1 MIASQMVRRLL
12 LDLLGA
18 GLLGIATIWLWW
30 SPEQSQIG
38 YLLQAMGALVVALG
52 LVFNGFRDLFSGNN
66 TRPSDQLLAIAVL
79 AACAYGDFVTA
90 TLVPLA
96 LDIGR
101 LFEERTALGVNTAI
115 DKIKALQVNRALLVD
130 STRGSESWVEIS
142 SLKVGQTVVVRAGE
156 LIPVDGI
163 VVKGTS
169 KINAAVMTGES
180 KLQTVQVG
188 ADIFAGTENVQGEL
202 FIEITQLGKESALG
216 RIVELMEE
224 AQKTKPLVLQRL
236 EQWLGVYV
244 PVVIALAGTVLYWT
258 EDLDRAIAVLIV
270 SFPSSLAIAGSAT
283 MVSAFS
289 KAASLSL
296 FVKNATVFQTLREVG
311 TLVVDKTGTL
321 TKGQQRIES
330 VECMDGSTET
340 DVFEASIVCASHSNH
355 PVSQAIVRSLSSSFL
370 SSKTEGEPQ
379 EVSNVL
385 EVPGKGV
392 QVELA
397 GTVFRLGRQSWLK
410 ECGVVSTQETF
421 EALDGT
427 WVARD
432 SQYLGRIVLADS
444 IRESA
449 QKMLQSIREMGI
461 ETHVMLTG
469 DGTTEANRVAAELN
483 IDHVISNALPEEK
496 WQLVKDLRSDG
507 HVVCVVGD
515 GINDALALQDADVGV
530 AIGASINQA
539 AMGGADVALI
549 SEDLMA
555 IPELIKL
562 SDGVHRKIIQN
573 IWIGFVFAGVL
584 FTMVSQGQVTALQAA
599 IVHNVGALLVI
610 ANSSLLWRQTTS
622 VPLQSESSS

>member
-30 SPEQSQIG
+30 APEQTQIG

-96 LDIGR
+96 LDVGR
-101 LFEERTALGVNTAI
+101 LFEERTALGVNSAI

-130 STRGSESWVEIS
+130 STNGTENWVEIS

-156 LIPVDGI
+156 LIPVDGV

-180 KLQTVQVG
+180 KLQRVQVG
-188 ADIFAGTENVQGEL
+188 AEIFAGTENVQGEL

-321 TKGQQRIES
+321 TKGQQKIES
-330 VECMDGSTET
+330 IECMEGSTEP
-340 DVFEASIVCASHSNH
+340 DVFKASMLCARHSNH
-355 PVSQAIVRSLSSSFL
+355 PVSQAIVRSLSSN
-370 SSKTEGEPQ
+370 TEGEPE
-379 EVSNVL
+379 EVRNVL

-392 QVELA
+392 QVEVD
-397 GTVFRLGRQSWLK
+397 GTVFRLGRQSWLQ
-410 ECGVVSTQETF
+410 ECGVVSTQEPF
-421 EALDGT
+421 EGFDGT
-427 WVARD
+427 WVAQD
-432 SQYLGRIVLADS
+432 SEYLGRIVLADS

-461 ETHVMLTG
+461 ETQVMLTG
-469 DGTTEANRVAAELN
+469 DGTTEANRVAGELN
-483 IDHVISNALPEEK
+483 IEHVVSNALPEEK
-496 WQLVKDLRSDG
+496 WQLVKQLRSDG

-515 GINDALALQDADVGV
+515 GINDALALQDADVGI

-549 SEDLMA
+549 SDDLKA
-555 IPELIKL
+555 ITELFKL
-562 SDGVHRKIIQN
+562 SDAVYRKILQN

-584 FTMVSQGQVTALQAA
+584 FAMVSQGQVTALQAA

-622 VPLQSESSS
+622 LSTQSESSS

>member
-1 MIASQMVRRLL
+1 MMGSQMVRRLL

-18 GLLGIATIWLWW
+18 GLLGIATIWLWL
-30 SPEQSQIG
+30 SPEQAQIG
-38 YLLQAMGALVVALG
+38 YILQAMGALIVALG

-156 LIPVDGI
+156 LIPVDGV

-188 ADIFAGTENVQGEL
+188 ADIFAGTENIQGEL

-321 TKGQQRIES
+321 TEGKQRIES
-330 VECMDGSTET
+330 IECVEDCEESTLLKS
-340 DVFEASIVCASHSNH
+340 VLVCARHSNH
-355 PVSQAIVRSLSSSFL
+355 PVSQAIVRSLSSN
-370 SSKTEGEPQ
+370 TEGGPQ
-379 EVSNVL
+379 EVRNVL

-392 QVELA
+392 QVEVD
-397 GTVFRLGRQSWLK
+397 GTIFRLGRQSWLK
-410 ECGVVSTQETF
+410 ECGVVSVEEPFDTS
-421 EALDGT
+421 DGT
-427 WVARD
+427 WAARD
-432 SQYLGRIVLADS
+432 SKCLGRIVLADS

-461 ETHVMLTG
+461 ETQVMLTG

-483 IDHVISNALPEEK
+483 IEHVVSNALPEEK
-496 WQLVKDLRSDG
+496 WQMVKQLRSDG

-515 GINDALALQDADVGV
+515 GINDALALQDADVGI

-549 SEDLMA
+549 SDDLKA
-555 IPELIKL
+555 ITELFKL
-562 SDGVHRKIIQN
+562 SDAVYRKILQN

-584 FTMVSQGQVTALQAA
+584 FAMVSQGQVTALQAA

-610 ANSSLLWRQTTS
+610 ANSSLLWRQTVS
-622 VPLQSESSS
+622 LPIQSESSS

>member
-30 SPEQSQIG
+30 APEQTQIG

-96 LDIGR
+96 LDVGR
-101 LFEERTALGVNTAI
+101 LFEERTALGVNSAI

-130 STRGSESWVEIS
+130 STNGTENWVEIS

-156 LIPVDGI
+156 LIPVDGV

-180 KLQTVQVG
+180 KLQRVEVG
-188 ADIFAGTENVQGEL
+188 AEIFAGTENVQGEL

-321 TKGQQRIES
+321 TKGQQKIES
-330 VECMDGSTET
+330 VECIEGSTEP
-340 DVFEASIVCASHSNH
+340 DVFKASMLCARHSNP
-355 PVSQAIVRSLSSSFL
+355 PVSQAIVRSLSSN
-370 SSKTEGEPQ
+370 TEGEPE
-379 EVSNVL
+379 EVRNVL

-392 QVELA
+392 QVEVD
-397 GTVFRLGRQSWLK
+397 GTVFRLGRQSWLQ
-410 ECGVVSTQETF
+410 ECGVVSTQEPF
-421 EALDGT
+421 EGLDGT
-427 WVARD
+427 WVAQD
-432 SQYLGRIVLADS
+432 SEYLGRIVLADS

-449 QKMLQSIREMGI
+449 QEMLHSILEMGI
-461 ETHVMLTG
+461 ETQVMLTG

-483 IDHVISNALPEEK
+483 IEHVVSNALPEEK
-496 WQLVKDLRSDG
+496 WQLVKQLRSDG
-507 HVVCVVGD
+507 HVVCVDGD
-515 GINDALALQDADVGV
+515 GINDALALQDADVGI

-549 SEDLMA
+549 SDDLKA
-555 IPELIKL
+555 ITELFKL
-562 SDGVHRKIIQN
+562 SDAVYRKILQN

-584 FTMVSQGQVTALQAA
+584 FAMVSQGQVTALQAA

-622 VPLQSESSS
+622 LSTQSESSS